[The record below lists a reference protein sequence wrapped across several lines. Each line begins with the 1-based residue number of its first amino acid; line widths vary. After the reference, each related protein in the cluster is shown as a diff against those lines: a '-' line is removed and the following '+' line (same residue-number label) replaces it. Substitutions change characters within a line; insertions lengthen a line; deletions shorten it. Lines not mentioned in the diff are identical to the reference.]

1 MKKLVLT
8 LALSVIAGT
17 AYAGPGK
24 VSILHCG
31 VKAGDAD
38 MTYKAISISKKS
50 KGHGRK
56 HVVGSISSVGTG
68 MIDEET
74 QEEIQIEYVRSGAD
88 CLLTGAPGDASI
100 AAVCDVM
107 TQYAGAV
114 CGTEVL

>member
-8 LALSVIAGT
+8 FAISVFATT

-24 VSILHCG
+24 VSVLHCG

-56 HVVGSISSVGTG
+56 HIVGSVSSVGTG
-68 MIDEET
+68 VIDEET
-74 QEEIQIEYVRSGAD
+74 QEEIQIEFVRAGAD
-88 CLLTGAPGDASI
+88 CLLSGVPGDASI
-100 AAVCDVM
+100 GAVCDET

-114 CGTEVL
+114 CGTQVL